1 MDGTDIFSVIDK
13 YIFTRCKLKYFYF
26 PRLQKWNLLI
36 FCYIGVT
43 FIEKRVS
50 FIDWLKYVSFAHFK
64 FKLAIWKRQVII
76 QLWYD
81 ITATVV

>member
-43 FIEKRVS
+43 FIEKRVI
-50 FIDWLKYVSFAHFK
+50 FIDLLIYIRLGHVK
-64 FKLAIWKRQVII
+64 FKVGMSIMK
-76 QLWYD
+76 D
-81 ITATVV
+81 ITKVS